1 VVAVGLWLLAVVA
14 AGNAVLGVAVYLRW
28 LRLLLGPVPG
38 EEAPAAVG
46 QPVGTPTATETA
58 AQTPAPEGVRRRVHP
73 AVLIAVAL
81 TFAALVLTS
90 LAPDL
95 LLHLLG

>member
-1 VVAVGLWLLAVVA
+1 VAKVVALRPVVAGGLWLLAVVA

-38 EEAPAAVG
+38 EDVVG
-46 QPVGTPTATETA
+46 EPVVAQTAT
-58 AQTPAPEGVRRRVHP
+58 PAGVRRRVHP
-73 AVLIAVAL
+73 AVLTAAGL
-81 TFAALVLTS
+81 TFGALVLTS